1 MICFRVTLIESDGMM
16 ETEIK
21 GDTWVSSSVRFLQR
35 TRNQI
40 TIARKYYSV
49 FGDKEDWES

>member
-1 MICFRVTLIESDGMM
+1 MICFRVTLIGSDGMM

-40 TIARKYYSV
+40 MIARKYCSV
-49 FGDKEDWES
+49 FGDK